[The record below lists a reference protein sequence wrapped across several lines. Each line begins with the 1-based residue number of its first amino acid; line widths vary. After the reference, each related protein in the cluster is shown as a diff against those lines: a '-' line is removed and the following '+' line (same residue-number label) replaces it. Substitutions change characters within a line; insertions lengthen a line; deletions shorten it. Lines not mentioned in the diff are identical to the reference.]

1 MIITELNEKIQN
13 KGGEFNDNKT
23 IKGINRAF
31 TIQICKKIPYSYWNI
46 VALGTRCK
54 KTARVR
60 NVYDKYNINQG
71 GN

>member
-1 MIITELNEKIQN
+1 M
-13 KGGEFNDNKT
+13 T
-23 IKGINRAF
+23 IKQLRESTGLSQSKFA
-31 TIQICKKIPYSYWNI
+31 KKIPYSYWNI

>member
-31 TIQICKKIPYSYWNI
+31 TIQICKKKFHIPI
-46 VALGTRCK
+46 GTL
-54 KTARVR
+54 
-60 NVYDKYNINQG
+60 
-71 GN
+71 

>member
-1 MIITELNEKIQN
+1 MKKFKIKVVN
-13 KGGEFNDNKT
+13 LMT
-23 IKGINRAF
+23 IKQLRESTGLSQSKFA
-31 TIQICKKIPYSYWNI
+31 KKIPYSYWNI
-46 VALGTRCK
+46 VAFGTRCK